1 MRLTPDLLL
10 RAYALG
16 VFPMAENR
24 QAEELHWVDPD
35 LRGVLPLESVH
46 LPRRLHRR
54 LRRNDFLVTCNQAF
68 PEVIRACAEPVE
80 NRPETWIN
88 STIEQLYGELHRMG
102 FAHSI
107 EVWRPDTPTDP
118 SAADPSAANPAQGSD
133 HEAAKGWRL
142 VGGLYGVGLGAAF
155 FGESMFTRATDA
167 SKVALMH
174 LIMRLRQG
182 GFQLLDTQFTTPH
195 LRQFGAVDLPRAHY
209 KALLGRALRE
219 TAIFPVELDKEAFAK
234 QLAALRSPGTK
245 AQDK

>member
-54 LRRNDFLVTCNQAF
+54 LRCNAFLVTCNQDF
-68 PEVIRACAEPVE
+68 PAVIQACAAPME

-88 STIEQLYGELHRMG
+88 STIEQLYSELHRMG

-107 EVWRPDTPTDP
+107 EVWLPEAP
-118 SAADPSAANPAQGSD
+118 ADPSDAALTEESSNVPAINGR
-133 HEAAKGWRL
+133 RL

-155 FGESMFTRATDA
+155 FGESMFTRVTDA
-167 SKVALMH
+167 SKVALIH

-195 LRQFGAVDLPRAHY
+195 LRQFGAIDLPRAHY

-219 TAIFPVELDKEAFAK
+219 TAVFPVELSEEAFAE
-234 QLAALRSPGTK
+234 QLAALRSPSAK
-245 AQDK
+245 PKCD